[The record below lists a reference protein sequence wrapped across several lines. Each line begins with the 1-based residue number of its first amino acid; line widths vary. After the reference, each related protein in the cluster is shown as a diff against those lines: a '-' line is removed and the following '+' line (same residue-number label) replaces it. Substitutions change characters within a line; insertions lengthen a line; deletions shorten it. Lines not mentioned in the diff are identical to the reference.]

1 MQFLKR
7 KEHNN
12 SKLMTHVE
20 NWPIQLKILP
30 GCWAAKGGQ
39 KNLLR
44 TKSCDINDT
53 YEMSETCSA

>member
-1 MQFLKR
+1 
-7 KEHNN
+7 
-12 SKLMTHVE
+12 MTHVE